1 MSEGESLN
9 CDLAVIGLGRIG
21 LPIAIN
27 ASINGFKVLGVET
40 NHNTVSLLSEKVV
53 PFREE
58 GLSDRLEKN
67 LEVSFFPRH
76 SDKLSKKDFFNVK
89 YIMVAVGVHNI
100 NRRYPEPFEYD
111 SIERVVDYLIEN
123 DSLKNR
129 LLVLRPTQPIGST
142 NRVRELITS
151 KTGWVEGQDYY
162 IAYMPER
169 ILEGSAL
176 LEESR
181 LPKIIGTFN
190 DSSFEFA
197 NKMLKKLGG
206 QVKKVSKPEVAEFVK
221 LLDNSWRH
229 TRFAFA
235 NDAALAA
242 ENVGVDV
249 IEAIEAANFDYPR
262 NSIASPGPV
271 SGYCLGKDPYIFEY
285 AFHKTESNRNFNS
298 LWYYSILSSKYLLD
312 YVVSKVEGNRVLL
325 MGLSFKKNIDDY
337 RLSHG
342 IVILKKLLDL
352 GYDVTIF
359 DKDYN
364 SNDYTV
370 LDSDITNSIE
380 IGSSLEGLILNKK
393 FDSVIISLD
402 NDEFVGK
409 EALLYKNGKILD
421 LWGLYKDKKNEFEKY
436 WSLGG
441 LDK

>member
-1 MSEGESLN
+1 
-9 CDLAVIGLGRIG
+9 
-21 LPIAIN
+21 
-27 ASINGFKVLGVET
+27 
-40 NHNTVSLLSEKVV
+40 
-53 PFREE
+53 
-58 GLSDRLEKN
+58 
-67 LEVSFFPRH
+67 
-76 SDKLSKKDFFNVK
+76 
-89 YIMVAVGVHNI
+89 
-100 NRRYPEPFEYD
+100 
-111 SIERVVDYLIEN
+111 
-123 DSLKNR
+123 
-129 LLVLRPTQPIGST
+129 
-142 NRVRELITS
+142 
-151 KTGWVEGQDYY
+151 
-162 IAYMPER
+162 MPER